1 VGGWMGGWMG
11 VCVCVIIIY
20 IYLLHTCQLKLR
32 KVPGAGY
39 ATSNVEGLRA
49 KALLAQAKAT
59 AKKGVGD
66 LEAASAA
73 HLQLESKSAQLHK
86 AIERYQYTYIFL
98 ILCHT
103 YIFLILPYIFLILCQ
118 TSFLYCAIHLSNC
131 RGAYS
136 QHYSLC

>member
-1 VGGWMGGWMG
+1 MRMHMHMYM
-11 VCVCVIIIY
+11 Y
-20 IYLLHTCQLKLR
+20 IYLFTYLSAKRRKVPDMYMIHMHTSMYYVSTFTYAYVHVHTSVYLHVHLHTCQLTLR

-39 ATSNVEGLRA
+39 TTSNVEGLRA

-86 AIERYQYTYIFL
+86 AIERY
-98 ILCHT
+98 
-103 YIFLILPYIFLILCQ
+103 
-118 TSFLYCAIHLSNC
+118 
-131 RGAYS
+131 
-136 QHYSLC
+136 

>member
-1 VGGWMGGWMG
+1 MYM
-11 VCVCVIIIY
+11 Y
-20 IYLLHTCQLKLR
+20 IYTRTHTHTHTHTPHSSQLKQR

-39 ATSNVEGLRA
+39 ATSNIEGLRA

-86 AIERYQYTYIFL
+86 AIERYQYQNIMYI
-98 ILCHT
+98 
-103 YIFLILPYIFLILCQ
+103 YIYIYHKTIERYQ
-118 TSFLYCAIHLSNC
+118 YKNII
-131 RGAYS
+131 YI
-136 QHYSLC
+136 YIYIYIYMYIYI